1 MESKHWHELE
11 RNGFLSMELVDRVFS
26 KFLRQG
32 VIKEDIL
39 DMMELFGLIAKFSS
53 PSLPDVKY
61 FVPCQLRSPPEE
73 LRKMEPSSTDPC
85 PLYVHFLDG
94 FVPHGLFPRL
104 VSRTTASAAGNE
116 SSHLQKLYQNG
127 AWFVL
132 EGNSIHDM
140 ILICQKRF
148 IKILLRE
155 RKEAKAVPVSL
166 TFNICRRC
174 KKREIVLGE

>member
-85 PLYVHFLDG
+85 PLYVHFLVWSMVFSRALSQG
-94 FVPHGLFPRL
+94 RRLGQPGMNHHTCKNSTRMELGLFWRE
-104 VSRTTASAAGNE
+104 TA
-116 SSHLQKLYQNG
+116 Y
-127 AWFVL
+127 
-132 EGNSIHDM
+132 M
-140 ILICQKRF
+140 I
-148 IKILLRE
+148 
-155 RKEAKAVPVSL
+155 
-166 TFNICRRC
+166 
-174 KKREIVLGE
+174 